1 MSELFVL
8 SIVVGSIGGIA
19 LLIFM
24 QIARNKRKWELL
36 KKNTLELQ
44 SEDILELQVTTHLSE
59 RKIRGLY
66 YRYKELDSDDSGT
79 ITAAEFC
86 TMKEMAVNPL
96 SYRIFDAFDKN
107 NVSYYLISNY
117 SFDQHLVIFRKR
129 HYTNSLINYIYM
141 TIYSSNIHIEILF

>member
-1 MSELFVL
+1 M
-8 SIVVGSIGGIA
+8 
-19 LLIFM
+19 
-24 QIARNKRKWELL
+24 
-36 KKNTLELQ
+36 
-44 SEDILELQVTTHLSE
+44 TTHLSE

-107 NVSYYLISNY
+107 NVSI
-117 SFDQHLVIFRKR
+117 D
-129 HYTNSLINYIYM
+129 
-141 TIYSSNIHIEILF
+141 